1 MLNWA
6 WCSQSCKTVMQV
18 HSLPTVLGKFKTMW
32 TSSFEFI
39 RKPYTG
45 SVAILREKKGG
56 RKSTIFYVNEQ
67 NNGFVGTAFL
77 HCSKITK
84 QFRMDMKTA
93 KLKKLCVYIYVLES
107 SWVSLVYSW
116 WDGCINVV
124 FTVYSVDRRDH
135 CLHFIDG
142 KIQKRKFIT

>member
-1 MLNWA
+1 
-6 WCSQSCKTVMQV
+6 MQE

-107 SWVSLVYSW
+107 SWVSLVYS
-116 WDGCINVV
+116 
-124 FTVYSVDRRDH
+124 
-135 CLHFIDG
+135 
-142 KIQKRKFIT
+142 